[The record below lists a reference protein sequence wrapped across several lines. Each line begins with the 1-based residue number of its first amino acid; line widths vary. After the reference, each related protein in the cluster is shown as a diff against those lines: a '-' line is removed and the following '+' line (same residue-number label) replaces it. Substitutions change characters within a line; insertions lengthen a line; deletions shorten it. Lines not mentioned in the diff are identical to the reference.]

1 MWQKQWDKRYY
12 MGGTAPLCPLSALQ
26 SLRLLLPGQG
36 CIFESLFGKLRSHR
50 PQSVAKC
57 YLKKIFFKSYFM
69 GAEKGFEMLST
80 DNVLR
85 NMF

>member
-1 MWQKQWDKRYY
+1 
-12 MGGTAPLCPLSALQ
+12 MGGTAPLSAVQ
-26 SLRLLLPGQG
+26 SLRLLLPRQG
-36 CIFESLFGKLRSHR
+36 CIFESLFGKLRSQR
-50 PQSVAKC
+50 PQSVAKS
-57 YLKKIFFKSYFM
+57 YLKKFFFCFFFKSYFM